1 VLDRRS
7 APAMYTI
14 LASETLP
21 AGGPDEVGNKAWN
34 LMRMTLAGLP
44 VPPAFVLSTGWCQA
58 MRQGRVDTS
67 GLGAMLHDGIGR
79 LERAIGLAFGSGRRP
94 LLVAVRSGAAVSMP
108 GMMET
113 VLDVGLNMR
122 TAEALTCMT
131 GNPRLTWDSF
141 RRFVQGYAEVVAG
154 LSAEPFESLVRSV
167 LRAAGL
173 SRRRSG
179 VAWDSIPLYLD

>member
-67 GLGAMLHDGIGR
+67 ELGAMLHDGIGR
-79 LERAIGLAFGSGRRP
+79 LERAIGLAFGSG
-94 LLVAVRSGAAVSMP
+94 AGHCWSRSARAP
-108 GMMET
+108 
-113 VLDVGLNMR
+113 
-122 TAEALTCMT
+122 
-131 GNPRLTWDSF
+131 PF
-141 RRFVQGYAEVVAG
+141 RCQE
-154 LSAEPFESLVRSV
+154 
-167 LRAAGL
+167 
-173 SRRRSG
+173 
-179 VAWDSIPLYLD
+179 